1 MNNQAR
7 SVIGECP
14 TDVSSR
20 LLLNTFE
27 GGARD
32 GQEQARSRHIASDG
46 SHGDI
51 LAGDIELGRAVG
63 CGQETAF

>member
-1 MNNQAR
+1 M
-7 SVIGECP
+7 
-14 TDVSSR
+14 SSR

-32 GQEQARSRHIASDG
+32 GQEEARSRHIASDG

-51 LAGDIELGRAVG
+51 LAGDIELGRGVG
-63 CGQETAF
+63 CGRETAF